1 MTKDEMRAGL
11 LKAYELLAY
20 GVPDPD
26 LTNSVSAP
34 KWMEECDAW
43 LDKFA
48 PSKLPKQDEPPA
60 CPHCREVYD
69 IWAGIEGFVPKTAP
83 EAYQQRIIDQ
93 MREAAA
99 KGVGL

>member
-1 MTKDEMRAGL
+1 MTKDEIADYLSGRAKIADACGEDEFTIPNEIGL
-11 LKAYELLAY
+11 EMAAFLRGE
-20 GVPDPD
+20 
-26 LTNSVSAP
+26 S
-34 KWMEECDAW
+34 
-43 LDKFA
+43 
-48 PSKLPKQDEPPA
+48 EPT